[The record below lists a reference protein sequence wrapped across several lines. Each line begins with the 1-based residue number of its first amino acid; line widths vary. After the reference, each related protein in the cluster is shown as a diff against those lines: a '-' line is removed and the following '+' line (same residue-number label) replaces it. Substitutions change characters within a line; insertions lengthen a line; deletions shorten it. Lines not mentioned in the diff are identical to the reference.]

1 MRNTSRD
8 FRKDFNKK
16 QRERRPETFDMI
28 FRKFKKKAERDGT
41 VKEVRDRRYFIKP
54 SEKKNVIN
62 NQLKRRKKLNK
73 LKAKTSYRRR

>member
-1 MRNTSRD
+1 MKNTKRD

-16 QRERRPETFDMI
+16 QERRPETFDMI

-41 VKEVRDRRYFIKP
+41 VKEVRDRRYYIKP
-54 SEKKNVIN
+54 NEERNIIN

-73 LKAKTSYRRR
+73 LQAKNTYRRK

>member
-1 MRNTSRD
+1 
-8 FRKDFNKK
+8 
-16 QRERRPETFDMI
+16 MI

-54 SEKKNVIN
+54 SEERNIIN

-73 LKAKTSYRRR
+73 LKAKNSYRRR